1 MSLSRSQWITV
12 AAALTTPAAIALWAI
27 VPAGG
32 NVWLA
37 ISATVIVGMVWTIGR
52 VEHCHDETRRH
63 NENLVNG
70 LAECVADRMVQEI
83 YEQVTSKLLEHR
95 AQTDAAQAA
104 AQHYRRLMGTGTED
118 GAGREPTNL
127 QAWREDRS
135 ADGAPRH

>member
-12 AAALTTPAAIALWAI
+12 AAALVTPAAVALWAI

-32 NVWLA
+32 SVWLA
-37 ISATVIVGMVWTIGR
+37 ISTTVIVGVIWTIAR
-52 VEHCHDETRRH
+52 VEHCHDETRRY
-63 NENLVNG
+63 NEDLVNG
-70 LAECVADRMVQEI
+70 LAECVAERMVQQI

-104 AQHYRRLMGTGTED
+104 AQRYRRLMGTGTEND
-118 GAGREPTNL
+118 AGRQPTNL

-135 ADGAPRH
+135 ADGAPRN